1 MFLLVSLT
9 TYSRWPLEARLI
21 GSFPCVEATDT
32 RCTPELVTRNEVTLF
47 DPALTTKISFPSG
60 VVLIEPDE
68 STIGKPNGGSEAMP
82 LPPVET
88 LPVCVSL
95 PSAPR
100 LYTHSLLPLGLFVAV
115 TTQPPAAFEP
125 LWPWPCLEAAFAT
138 HGISNAMAASD

>member
-1 MFLLVSLT
+1 MFLLASLT
-9 TYSRWPLEARLI
+9 TYRRLPLEARLI
-21 GSFPCVEATDT
+21 GSLPCDETTDT
-32 RCTPELVTRNEVTLF
+32 RCTPELVTRNEVTWF
-47 DPALTTKISFPSG
+47 DPALTTKMSFPSG

-68 STIGKPNGGSEAMP
+68 STIGKPNGGSLAMP

-115 TTQPPAAFEP
+115 TNQPPAAA
-125 LWPWPCLEAAFAT
+125 WPCPCCPCCP
-138 HGISNAMAASD
+138 